1 MSQSKLLKEV
11 VDTIVMKL
19 RWAEMSGGSE
29 KQFTDALRV
38 FELQYAVLDR
48 TYMERWIGELELEV
62 LWSKL
67 LALARP
73 LN

>member
-48 TYMERWIGELELEV
+48 SYMERWIGELELEV